1 MASRDIKRLNPGIQV
16 DKLYVGAASKV
27 NPYLVPETSEVTID
41 TSTFKVGTAEQDLD
55 PTPFPFD
62 STSGSILVLD
72 EFTWGVKGI
81 DFDGS
86 NESLTGSAHADFDFQ
101 YSSSY
106 SLSAWIKTT
115 DAGSHDAIIT
125 KLGTDDAWRGWS
137 FKLTSGKTTFSLV
150 SGGSSQIL
158 VKSVANVNDGLR
170 HHLVTTYD
178 GSTDASGVA
187 IYIDG
192 VSSSHTVTT
201 DNLGNDDTTNAYVVT
216 MGARDPNSADGYGK
230 DWYDGIIAHVSVWD
244 KELNQSEV
252 TEIYNSGTA
261 AGFNLSGSHSAS
273 GSLIGWWKTGD
284 GDNGAGTDDSTAA
297 DGYIYDMSRNSQN
310 MGANSMEADDI
321 DDV

>member
-62 STSGSILVLD
+62 STSGSILVLGD
-72 EFTWGVKGI
+72 DALGVKAI

-86 NESLTGSAHADFDFQ
+86 NEFLDLATNSDFDFN

-106 SLSAWIKTT
+106 SLSVWLKTT
-115 DAGSHDAIIT
+115 QTAAGTPISKMDSA
-125 KLGTDDAWRGWS
+125 DSYRGWDIRLKDGLIS
-137 FKLTSGKTTFSLV
+137 AHLKHAWDSSAIKVTT
-150 SGGSSQIL
+150 IL
-158 VKSVANVNDGLR
+158 LVNDNLF
-170 HHLVTTYD
+170 HNVIVTYD
-178 GSTDASGVA
+178 GSTDASGMT
-187 IYIDG
+187 IY
-192 VSSSHTVTT
+192 V
-201 DNLGNDDTTNAYVVT
+201 DNTSESLTINMDTLGNDDTTNSIDINIGRREY
-216 MGARDPNSADGYGK
+216 GNYFDGYVG
-230 DWYDGIIAHVSVWD
+230 HVSVWN

-252 TEIYNSGTA
+252 TEIYNSGTP

-284 GDNGAGTDDSTAA
+284 GDDGAGTDDSTAA
-297 DGYIYDMSRNSQN
+297 GGYIYDMS
-310 MGANSMEADDI
+310 ANSHNMAANNMEAGDI